1 MKYFVYGNIV
11 EFAGNEPKVARETIP
26 AENYLLSLTKDGF
39 YLDKKATPKTI
50 EKYYGGT
57 VEKVKRVL
65 NKFQFNCEQNK
76 SLGAMFCGAKGCG
89 KTLTVDLLCKEA
101 ITTWG
106 YPIINIEQNFG
117 DCIPDMITW
126 LNKIDH
132 PVVIV
137 FAELDKYFEDEKQQN
152 MLLEF
157 LTGTGVAP
165 RLVCATANEYSS
177 FSNYYQNRPG
187 RFFYWFKFN
196 YIDHVI
202 AEEFF
207 NDNVNNKEFIPDI
220 LKHCKLIQCL
230 NYDIM
235 QAITDEVNQTNEP
248 LSKFIDFL
256 NIQYTEGVNRDMI
269 LDSLTID
276 GVDFSEL
283 STENNINNHD
293 TLVHTTRLWFKKES
307 LVNILEP
314 DGDVVAYENG
324 CEDEDEEDKTWVL
337 AFSPEHILNYNAITG
352 GTVYFAKVNGHELV
366 CCLKGAPDRRKNT
379 LKRFLA

>member
-1 MKYFVYGNIV
+1 MKYFVHNNIV
-11 EFAGNEPKVARETIP
+11 EFANHEPKIAHETIP
-26 AENYLLSLTKDGF
+26 AENYLLSFAKIGF
-39 YLDKKATPKTI
+39 YLDIKATPKTI

-65 NKFQFNCEQNK
+65 NKFKFNSGQNK

-106 YPIINIEQNFG
+106 YPVINIEQNFG
-117 DCIPDMITW
+117 DYIPDMITW
-126 LNKIDH
+126 LNKIDQ

-137 FAELDKYFEDEKQQN
+137 FAELDKYFEDKKQQN

-157 LTGTGVAP
+157 LTGTGAAP

-177 FSNYYQNRPG
+177 FSDYYQNRPG

-207 NDNVNNKEFIPDI
+207 NDNVNNKEFISDI
-220 LKHCKLIQCL
+220 LKHCKLIQSL

-235 QAITDEVNQTNEP
+235 QAIADEVNQTNEP
-248 LSKFIDFL
+248 LSKFIDIL
-256 NIQYTEGVNRDMI
+256 NIQYTDGIMRNMF

-276 GVDFSEL
+276 GVDFSKL
-283 STENNINNHD
+283 KTDDNIDGHD
-293 TLVHTTRLWFKKES
+293 TLYHTTRLWFKKES

-314 DGDVVAYENG
+314 DDKVVG
-324 CEDEDEEDKTWVL
+324 IEDEGEDKKDSLWVL
-337 AFSPEHILNYNAITG
+337 AFSPEHIRNYNAITG
-352 GTVYFAKVNGHELV
+352 DTVYFAKVDGHELV

-379 LKRFLA
+379 LKRILA